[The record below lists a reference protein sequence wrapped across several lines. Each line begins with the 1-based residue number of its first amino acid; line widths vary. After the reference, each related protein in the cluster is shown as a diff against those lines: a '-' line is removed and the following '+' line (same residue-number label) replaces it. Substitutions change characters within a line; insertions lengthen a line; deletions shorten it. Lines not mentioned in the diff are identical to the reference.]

1 MEALVT
7 AQRVRVAQRA
17 RVGQRVRVAQRVRV
31 GQRVRVVLH
40 ASNGEP
46 WSLSGTML

>member
-1 MEALVT
+1 MVWEPTAVEALVT
-7 AQRVRVAQRA
+7 
-17 RVGQRVRVAQRVRV
+17 AQRVRV
-31 GQRVRVVLH
+31 GQRVRVLLR

>member
-17 RVGQRVRVAQRVRV
+17 RAAQWVRV
-31 GQRVRVVLH
+31 GQRTRVLLR